1 MPSFLVIALK
11 SLKKKKKISLLFLKV
26 GVKLSSASQ
35 GGGVS
40 IVGLL
45 FYLIRLKTSFAKA
58 MRR

>member
-1 MPSFLVIALK
+1 MPSFMVIALK
-11 SLKKKKKISLLFLKV
+11 SLKKKKISLLFLKV

-40 IVGLL
+40 MVGLL
-45 FYLIRLKTSFAKA
+45 FYLIRLKISFAKA